1 MGIAAPPQ
9 PPAVVPS
16 PQGRG
21 LRSFE
26 RSWRH
31 LEAASVQGDALAL
44 AAASADA
51 AQAFLTDGDTDEA
64 HWHLQRGQRF
74 LSLLHP
80 CGRSLTLQCELA
92 ALGHALATLLA
103 PRDEQAA
110 RRLRDT
116 TRDAIF
122 DLVRRASSLAEGS
135 AWVLQA
141 ADILHAMG
149 DTADAQTLR
158 QQALQS

>member
-9 PPAVVPS
+9 PPAVVPNS
-16 PQGRG
+16 QGRG

-51 AQAFLTDGDTDEA
+51 ARAFIADGDADEA

-74 LSLLHP
+74 LSLLPP
-80 CGRSLTLQCELA
+80 CGRGLALQCELA

-103 PRDEQAA
+103 AQDEQAA

-122 DLVRRASSLAEGS
+122 DLVRRAGGLAEGIAS
-135 AWVLQA
+135 VLQA
-141 ADILHAMG
+141 ADLLHAMG